1 MELNGSRYSRAPAG
15 VLLAALLTLLALAS
29 STVPAA
35 WAQSASGVTATYIAY
50 DAPSRNWELGA
61 LSVSCAALDEDKPP
75 AWRSRYW
82 WTAFCGPAGPRGDA
96 ACGLCLQVTNAAT
109 GAAATVRIVDDCGK
123 TNGGAALG
131 MDTPV
136 FYQID
141 TDGSG
146 MASGQLQVNYE
157 FVDCQD

>member
-1 MELNGSRYSRAPAG
+1 MGLNGNSYSRAPAAAA
-15 VLLAALLTLLALAS
+15 VLLAALLALAS
-29 STVPAA
+29 STVPSAS
-35 WAQSASGVTATYIAY
+35 AQGASGVTATYIAY
-50 DAPSRNWELGA
+50 NAPSVNWELGA
-61 LSVSCAALDEDKPP
+61 VSASCAAWDEDKPP
-75 AWRSRYW
+75 EWRSRYW

-96 ACGLCLQVTNAAT
+96 ACGRCVRVANAAT
-109 GAAATVRIVDDCGK
+109 GAQATVRVVDDCGRA
-123 TNGGAALG
+123 NGGAALG

-146 MASGQLQVNYE
+146 MASGQLKVNYQ